1 MLPQP
6 DNNDDD
12 RFDPIVDVLM
22 TPRPITTKP
31 SDTIAAAASVMRTC
45 RVRHLP
51 VVDPDL
57 VGILS
62 LRDVVAADDDQLH
75 VADMMT
81 ARPETIARRAPLSLA
96 CERMLG
102 GHRQCL
108 PVVDDEGRLCGIF
121 TATDALR
128 FAGAALAE
136 ESRVQRHPAEIAQ
149 LMTPRPLVTVAE
161 TTTLTAAWRLMT
173 SSHVRHL
180 PVLAGG
186 AVVGMLS
193 DRDVLAA
200 GKEALREQTLQ
211 PPMLVSDAMST
222 RVSTLDAD
230 RPATDA
236 ATILLRRR
244 VGALPVLRGHELV
257 GIVTVADFMYWILA
271 RA

>member
-6 DNNDDD
+6 DNDD

-22 TPRPITTKP
+22 TPRPITAKP
-31 SDTIAAAASVMRTC
+31 SDTVAAAASVMRTC

-51 VVDPDL
+51 VVDPEL

-62 LRDVVAADDDQLH
+62 LRDVIAADDERLH
-75 VADMMT
+75 VGDVMT
-81 ARPETIARRAPLSLA
+81 ARPETIARTAPLSLA

-102 GHRQCL
+102 AHRECL
-108 PVVDDEGRLCGIF
+108 PVVDDARLCGIF

-128 FAGAALAE
+128 FAGAALADDA
-136 ESRVQRHPAEIAQ
+136 RAQRRAPEVAQ
-149 LMTPRPLVTVAE
+149 LMTPRPLVTVGE

-173 SSHVRHL
+173 ANHVRHL
-180 PVLAGG
+180 PVLAGD
-186 AVVGMLS
+186 AVVGILS

-200 GKEALREQTLQ
+200 GREALREQTLQ

-222 RVSTLDAD
+222 RVSTIDAA
-230 RPATDA
+230 RPATEAA
-236 ATILLRRR
+236 ATLLRRR
-244 VGALPVLRGHELV
+244 VGALPVLRGRELV